1 MTSQTLKLKS
11 NTKENYSTQDRCVPL
26 HGILPGLKGT
36 WQYLTELEDDT
47 DWNKVYPF
55 VREIQA
61 RENLVWIHDLSDAFD
76 VDEYIYIDGC
86 HVNGRGNQIIAKR
99 ISERLNPL
107 EL

>member
-1 MTSQTLKLKS
+1 MTRIG
-11 NTKENYSTQDRCVPL
+11 TKFIPL
-26 HGILPGLKGT
+26 FGKF
-36 WQYLTELEDDT
+36 
-47 DWNKVYPF
+47 K
-55 VREIQA
+55 RET

>member
-1 MTSQTLKLKS
+1 MAIFNRIT
-11 NTKENYSTQDRCVPL
+11 
-26 HGILPGLKGT
+26 
-36 WQYLTELEDDT
+36 
-47 DWNKVYPF
+47 
-55 VREIQA
+55 